1 MNKSAQLERIRQ
13 QLLPEQAEYEQLSGL
28 FDDWYEIACAQAN
41 RPAGEQDPALLAL
54 VRQMVVAAYR
64 RRGNEGMTANSVG
77 GQSERY
83 EPLEHKLFRSI
94 VRAGLRRFAP

>member
-1 MNKSAQLERIRQ
+1 
-13 QLLPEQAEYEQLSGL
+13 
-28 FDDWYEIACAQAN
+28 
-41 RPAGEQDPALLAL
+41 